1 MDNERENTEQLVT
14 IKLSRGILKKIFL
27 KNWDLLD
34 QDTKQMLVVSGIV
47 EVGPNVRL

>member
-1 MDNERENTEQLVT
+1 MVDENTEQLVT
-14 IKLSRGILKKIFL
+14 IKLSKEILKKIFL

-47 EVGPNVRL
+47 EVGSNVRI

>member
-1 MDNERENTEQLVT
+1 MSENTEQLVT
-14 IKLSRGILKKIFL
+14 IKLSREILKKIFL

-47 EVGPNVRL
+47 EVSPNVQI

>member
-1 MDNERENTEQLVT
+1 MNENTEQLVT
-14 IKLSRGILKKIFL
+14 IKLPKEILKKIFL

-47 EVGPNVRL
+47 EVGPNVQI